1 MLWKCRRCQSTDISV
16 RKLSVEYQ
24 GSTERSRGI
33 VRCRSCGRTYSV
45 RRSVHAVDLI
55 SGASGAPVVGSAT
68 AAGE

>member
-33 VRCRSCGRTYSV
+33 VRCRNCGRTYSF

-55 SGASGAPVVGSAT
+55 SVANGVPVADT
-68 AAGE
+68 AIAAAE